1 MIDVLHVVVLL
12 QQVQHLL
19 DLQDGIRI
27 GNGHGVLRN
36 LGNLSGE
43 EGDSLLFQVL
53 PDSAE
58 VVGGG
63 HDLEDI
69 VIHLHVLGAGFQGDH
84 HHLVLVAA
92 GLPLNHEHAAFIKH
106 ETDGAGGAQV
116 SAVLGEAVAHVA
128 GGAVFTKIGREIAIA
143 VREGGA
149 NPESNGKLRDIIAK
163 AKANNMPNDNIQ
175 RSIKKASGELS
186 NVVYEEITYE
196 GYAPGGVAVIVD
208 CISDNRNRTASD
220 VRHCF
225 AKYGGNLGTTGSVG
239 FMFDERGVLVVEREP
254 GSDEDEM
261 MMIALEAGAED
272 VKVDDDVFEIVTAPN
287 DFSTVRENLEQ
298 QGISFLS
305 AEVAK
310 IPQNTVAV
318 SDPDTV
324 LKIQKM
330 LDLLEENDDVQNV
343 YHNADLPEEEE
354 DE

>member
-1 MIDVLHVVVLL
+1 MS
-12 QQVQHLL
+12 
-19 DLQDGIRI
+19 
-27 GNGHGVLRN
+27 GHSKWHNIQAKKGKA
-36 LGNLSGE
+36 
-43 EGDSLLFQVL
+43 D
-53 PDSAE
+53 
-58 VVGGG
+58 
-63 HDLEDI
+63 
-69 VIHLHVLGAGFQGDH
+69 
-84 HHLVLVAA
+84 
-92 GLPLNHEHAAFIKH
+92 
-106 ETDGAGGAQV
+106 AQR
-116 SAVLGEAVAHVA
+116 
-128 GGAVFTKIGREIAIA
+128 GAVFTKIGREIAIA

-208 CISDNRNRTASD
+208 TISDNRNRTASD

-239 FMFDERGVLVVEREP
+239 FMFDERGVLVIEREP

-261 MMIALEAGAED
+261 MMIALDAGAED
-272 VKVDDDVFEIVTAPN
+272 VKVDDEVYEILTAPN
-287 DFSTVRENLEQ
+287 DFSTVRENLEK
-298 QGISFLS
+298 QGFTFLS
-305 AEVAK
+305 AEVQK

-318 SDPDTV
+318 TDPDTV

-343 YHNADLPEEEE
+343 YHNADLPDEDEEE
-354 DE
+354 

>member
-1 MIDVLHVVVLL
+1 MS
-12 QQVQHLL
+12 
-19 DLQDGIRI
+19 
-27 GNGHGVLRN
+27 GHSKWHNIQAKKGKA
-36 LGNLSGE
+36 
-43 EGDSLLFQVL
+43 D
-53 PDSAE
+53 
-58 VVGGG
+58 
-63 HDLEDI
+63 
-69 VIHLHVLGAGFQGDH
+69 
-84 HHLVLVAA
+84 
-92 GLPLNHEHAAFIKH
+92 
-106 ETDGAGGAQV
+106 AQR
-116 SAVLGEAVAHVA
+116 
-128 GGAVFTKIGREIAIA
+128 GAVFTKSGREIAIA

-239 FMFDERGVLVVEREP
+239 FMFDERGVLVVERTP

-261 MMIALEAGAED
+261 MMTALDAGAED
-272 VKVDDDVFEIVTAPN
+272 VNVEEDVYEILTAPN
-287 DFSTVRENLEQ
+287 EFSAVREKLEQ
-298 QGISFLS
+298 QGITFLS
-305 AEVAK
+305 AEVQK

-318 SDPDTV
+318 TDPDTIV
-324 LKIQKM
+324 KIQKM

-343 YHNADLPEEEE
+343 FHNADLPEEEE
-354 DE
+354 EE

>member
-1 MIDVLHVVVLL
+1 MS
-12 QQVQHLL
+12 
-19 DLQDGIRI
+19 
-27 GNGHGVLRN
+27 GHSKWHNIQAKKGKA
-36 LGNLSGE
+36 
-43 EGDSLLFQVL
+43 D
-53 PDSAE
+53 
-58 VVGGG
+58 
-63 HDLEDI
+63 
-69 VIHLHVLGAGFQGDH
+69 
-84 HHLVLVAA
+84 
-92 GLPLNHEHAAFIKH
+92 
-106 ETDGAGGAQV
+106 AQR
-116 SAVLGEAVAHVA
+116 
-128 GGAVFTKIGREIAIA
+128 GAVFTKIGREIAIA

-208 CISDNRNRTASD
+208 TISDNRNRTASD

-261 MMIALEAGAED
+261 MMTALDAGAED
-272 VKVDDDVFEIVTAPN
+272 VKVEEEVYEILTAPN
-287 DFSTVRENLEQ
+287 DFSTVRENLEK
-298 QGISFLS
+298 QGFTFLS
-305 AEVAK
+305 AEVQK
-310 IPQNTVAV
+310 IPQNTVEV
-318 SDPDTV
+318 TDPDTI

-343 YHNADLPEEEE
+343 FHNADLPDEE

>member
-1 MIDVLHVVVLL
+1 MS
-12 QQVQHLL
+12 
-19 DLQDGIRI
+19 
-27 GNGHGVLRN
+27 GHSKWHNIQAKKGKT
-36 LGNLSGE
+36 
-43 EGDSLLFQVL
+43 D
-53 PDSAE
+53 
-58 VVGGG
+58 
-63 HDLEDI
+63 
-69 VIHLHVLGAGFQGDH
+69 
-84 HHLVLVAA
+84 AA
-92 GLPLNHEHAAFIKH
+92 RGKI
-106 ETDGAGGAQV
+106 
-116 SAVLGEAVAHVA
+116 
-128 GGAVFTKIGREIAIA
+128 FTKIGREIAIA

-149 NPESNGKLRDIIAK
+149 NPESNGKLRDVIAK

-239 FMFDERGVLVVEREP
+239 FMFDERGVLVVEKTP

-261 MMIALEAGAED
+261 MMTALDAGAED
-272 VKVDDDVFEIVTAPN
+272 VNVEEDVYEILTAPN
-287 DFSTVRENLEQ
+287 DFSAVREKLEQ
-298 QGISFLS
+298 QGLTFLS
-305 AEVAK
+305 AEVQK

-318 SDPDTV
+318 TDPDTI

-343 YHNADLPEEEE
+343 FHNADLPEEDEE
-354 DE
+354 E